1 MLKPLLDA
9 FWNPFKPKFRFWLGF
24 RAILRIIPF
33 FFAVLISPPANS
45 FWLAIFLVALLLFFQ
60 PFEGKW
66 QNFFDE
72 FFLLN
77 LLLLAVGTV
86 FFRSAP
92 PNSPTPL
99 NGRAHIAFVS
109 VLLVLAY
116 LVFMIIVALHINIRF
131 PFIRNTAIKHYYW
144 LKQNLN
150 KKQKRNDTEDDHN
163 IPKSAQPKTPKT
175 TFSELREPFLEYGE
189 GDFL

>member
-1 MLKPLLDA
+1 MVIFNHLK
-9 FWNPFKPKFRFWLGF
+9 
-24 RAILRIIPF
+24 
-33 FFAVLISPPANS
+33 
-45 FWLAIFLVALLLFFQ
+45 
-60 PFEGKW
+60 GKL

-77 LLLLAVGTV
+77 LLLLAVGTI
-86 FFRSAP
+86 FFRSAS
-92 PNSPTPL
+92 PNDPTPL
-99 NGRAHIAFVS
+99 NDPYHIAFVS
-109 VLLVLAY
+109 ILLVLAY

-131 PFIRNTAIKHYYW
+131 PVIRNTAIKHYYW

-150 KKQKRNDTEDDHN
+150 KKQKCNDTEDDDDDPVIH
-163 IPKSAQPKTPKT
+163 KSAQPKTPMT